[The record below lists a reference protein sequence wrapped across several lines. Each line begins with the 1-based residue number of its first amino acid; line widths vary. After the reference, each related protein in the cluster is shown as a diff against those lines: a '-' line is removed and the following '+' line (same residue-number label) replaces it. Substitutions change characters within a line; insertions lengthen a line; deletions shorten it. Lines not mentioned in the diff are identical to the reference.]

1 MSELIETN
9 WADLPR
15 FCIEKIVRF
24 AVDGH
29 FNDETLGLL
38 SGLDQ
43 KGLDQATKL
52 QRVWAS
58 EWTRYVCIYGKGHKI
73 LVNGYSKIT
82 SFMFSNKFSRLQDLG
97 RSSQLEETFD
107 SIRFDK
113 TR

>member
-1 MSELIETN
+1 MSELIGKN

-15 FCIEKIVRF
+15 LCIQKIVRF

-29 FNDETLGLL
+29 FNDETLELL

-73 LVNGYSKIT
+73 FGYGLPVNY
-82 SFMFSNKFSRLQDLG
+82 
-97 RSSQLEETFD
+97 
-107 SIRFDK
+107 
-113 TR
+113 